1 MDVPVFLY
9 LSNFVLP
16 VLLDCGSC
24 ADVGKPT
31 SGSPI
36 VIRAAGEFQS
46 ESDKD
51 GAKCSVEQTSVV
63 DSNASKALSC
73 SQDPKQNDAS
83 KDERSFTFEVS
94 PLANMPLKSAD
105 NKWQSFF
112 NIPATK
118 VSPVNFRHARSLL
131 PSHYNLTL
139 NQHYLL

>member
-1 MDVPVFLY
+1 MALILFNEKKIMDVPVVLY
-9 LSNFVLP
+9 LSNFILP

-31 SGSPI
+31 SVSPI
-36 VIRAAGEFQS
+36 AIGAAGEFRS

-51 GAKCSVEQTSVV
+51 GAKCSVVPTSVA

-73 SQDPKQNDAS
+73 SRDPKKNDAS

-94 PLANMPLKSAD
+94 PLANVPQKEAG
-105 NKWQSFF
+105 NKWQPFF

-118 VSPVNFRHARSLL
+118 VSPVKFGCAHS
-131 PSHYNLTL
+131 
-139 NQHYLL
+139 